1 MTDSGNIFL
10 YLLIPFSYLIG
21 TIPFGVILSRS
32 KGVDLRSTGSG
43 NIGATNVLRSV
54 GKLPALLTLAGDMIK
69 GAIPLWLLLLI
80 IDKTDPST
88 FDLWGGLAGLTV
100 VLGHLFPIFLAFKGG
115 KGVATG
121 LGVMSV
127 YSPVTL
133 LVMVLIWLTTAAIT
147 RYSSLS
153 AVVAYTL
160 MPLVMALSGESM
172 NKVLFGLILA
182 VLIVVKHSSNI
193 KNLINGS
200 ETKIGKSDG

>member
-54 GKLPALLTLAGDMIK
+54 GKLPALLTLAGDIIK

-133 LVMVLIWLTTAAIT
+133 LVMVLIWLTTVAVT

-153 AVVAYTL
+153 AVAAYTL